1 MKILV
6 VTARYY
12 PEQFSIVNI
21 CEEFI
26 RLGHEVTVVTGKPN
40 YGYWKIVEGYENIN
54 EEEINGV
61 KVIRL
66 NELARKKGA
75 IGLLRN
81 YHSINKIYAR
91 FYKKHKGDYDV
102 VLSHV
107 ISPIFTMRGLK
118 QFCKKNNL
126 PHVHYG
132 LDLWPESLIA
142 ASYFK
147 RNNPFFNIMKR
158 YSKKLYSSVDY
169 MTFASP
175 SVEAYFRNYLKLK
188 NLRFKHIYQPT
199 LTIKPD
205 LEIVRNKEYKTDGK
219 ISILYIGSIARFHRL
234 ELFLEALEHYNK
246 LHITPIRFD
255 VVGSGSELDNLK
267 NKVKELGIENYVTF
281 HGRVPVAETRKY
293 MLNADVLYVPLYN
306 NSATSKMIPQKL
318 IEYLMY
324 NRPIMGMITGDG
336 KKILEDASSYNII
349 CDQSIGGLIKG
360 LKKVENQKENFKR
373 WGDDNRQYFDLT
385 KRFLLPTITQELL
398 EVCNIVVEE
407 KSKKHV
413 N

>member
-21 CEEFI
+21 CEEFV

-40 YGYWKIVEGYENIN
+40 YGYWRIVEGYENIN

-66 NELARKKGA
+66 NEVARKKGTL
-75 IGLLRN
+75 GLIKN
-81 YHSINKIYAR
+81 YQSINKIYAK

-132 LDLWPESLIA
+132 LDLWPESLVA

-147 RNNPFFNIMKR
+147 RKNPFFYMMKK

-175 SVEAYFRNYLKLK
+175 SVEAYFKDYLKLK
-188 NLRFKHIYQPT
+188 SLRFKHIYQPT
-199 LTIKPD
+199 LTLKPY
-205 LEIVRNKEYKTDGK
+205 LEIVRNKKYNSNGEIK
-219 ISILYIGSIARFHRL
+219 ILYIGSIARFHRL
-234 ELFLEALEHYNK
+234 ELFLEALKSYNK
-246 LHITPIRFD
+246 FDIIPIKFD

-267 NKVKELGIENYVTF
+267 NKVKELSIEKYVTF
-281 HGRVPVAETRKY
+281 HGRVPITETINY
-293 MLNADVLYVPLYN
+293 FLNADVLYVPLDN

-336 KKILEDASSYNII
+336 KQILEEASSYNII
-349 CDQSIGGLIKG
+349 CDQSIEGLIEG
-360 LKKVENQKENFKR
+360 LKRVGNQKENFNE
-373 WGDDNRQYFDLT
+373 WGNDNRQYFDLT

-398 EVCNIVVEE
+398 EICRIVVEE
-407 KSKKHV
+407 KKQTNK
-413 N
+413 